1 MLQIINM
8 NKYQHFFYDYF
19 KELSFT
25 DTSAKYMNMLL
36 LFVIALVGIFIVDL
50 IVRTILRFISA
61 RIASTT
67 KSNFDDLLISNRVPA
82 NTAHVPALYLV
93 HESIPIVFH
102 DFENLHIILEKTT
115 TIIAIILGLWIVR
128 SLLNTLKSY
137 FKTLPRLK
145 DKPIDSYIQVFMI
158 FAWSAGILL
167 AIAVVI
173 ELSLTKF
180 IAGFGTISAIILLIF
195 KDTILGFVASIQVAI
210 NDMVRIG
217 DWITFEKYGADGDVI
232 EINLATV
239 KVQNWDNTI
248 TTIPTYAMI
257 SDSFKNWRGMTNSDG
272 RRIKRHMLIKQNSIK
287 YLTDEDIE
295 RLKGIQIIE
304 SYLTN
309 MQQKIEQYN
318 TANNAD
324 KSLLINGR
332 NLTNVGV
339 FRKFIQ
345 TYLEQHSAIND
356 QMLLMARQ
364 LQPTAEGIPIE
375 IYCFSK
381 DKRWQNYE
389 YVMSDLFDHFL
400 AAVPY
405 FDLEIFEFPDNST
418 FKSLS
423 NKGNVNL

>member
-1 MLQIINM
+1 M

-102 DFENLHIILEKTT
+102 DFENLHIVLEKIT

-217 DWITFEKYGADGDVI
+217 DWITFEKYGADGEVT

-423 NKGNVNL
+423 NKGKS

>member
-1 MLQIINM
+1 M

-102 DFENLHIILEKTT
+102 DFENLHIILEKIT

-217 DWITFEKYGADGDVI
+217 DWITFEKYGADGEVI

-423 NKGNVNL
+423 NKGKVNL

>member
-1 MLQIINM
+1 MT
-8 NKYQHFFYDYF
+8 KYTHYFYDHF
-19 KELSFT
+19 RDLSFT
-25 DTSAKYMNMLL
+25 VSSAKYMNMLV
-36 LFVIALVGIFIVDL
+36 LFVIAFIGIFIIDL
-50 IVRTILRFISA
+50 VIRTILRFISA
-61 RIASTT
+61 RIASST

-82 NTAHVPALYLV
+82 NTAHVPALYLA
-93 HESIPIVFH
+93 HESIPIVFY
-102 DFENLHIILEKTT
+102 DFEFMHIILEKIVA
-115 TIIAIILGLWIVR
+115 IIAIVLGLWIVR

-158 FAWSAGILL
+158 FAWITGFLL
-167 AIAVVI
+167 AIVVI
-173 ELSLTKF
+173 TDLSLWNFLK
-180 IAGFGTISAIILLIF
+180 GFGAVSAIILLIF

-272 RRIKRHMLIKQNSIK
+272 RRIKRHMLIKQTSIK
-287 YLTDEDIE
+287 YLTNEDIE
-295 RLKGIQIIE
+295 RLKDIQILKG
-304 SYLTN
+304 YLTN
-309 MQQKIEQYN
+309 MQQKLDQYN
-318 TANNAD
+318 TINNAD

-356 QMLLMARQ
+356 EMLLMARQ
-364 LQPTAEGIPIE
+364 LQPTAQGIPIE

-381 DKRWQNYE
+381 DKRWENYE

-405 FDLEIFEFPDNST
+405 FDLEIFELPDNST
-418 FKSLS
+418 FKNFNNSAKS
-423 NKGNVNL
+423 

>member
-1 MLQIINM
+1 MLQTINM

-102 DFENLHIILEKTT
+102 DFENLHIILEKIT

-217 DWITFEKYGADGDVI
+217 DWITFEKYGADGEVI

-423 NKGNVNL
+423 NKGKVNL

>member
-1 MLQIINM
+1 M

-102 DFENLHIILEKTT
+102 DFENLHIVLEKIT

-217 DWITFEKYGADGDVI
+217 DWITFEKYGADGEVT

>member
-1 MLQIINM
+1 M

-217 DWITFEKYGADGDVI
+217 DWITFEKYGADGEVT

>member
-1 MLQIINM
+1 M

-217 DWITFEKYGADGDVI
+217 DWITFEKYGADGEVT

-400 AAVPY
+400 VIRKHFFA
-405 FDLEIFEFPDNST
+405 T
-418 FKSLS
+418 K
-423 NKGNVNL
+423 K

>member
-1 MLQIINM
+1 M

-217 DWITFEKYGADGDVI
+217 DWITFEKYGADGEVT

-423 NKGNVNL
+423 NKGKVNL

>member
-1 MLQIINM
+1 M

-36 LFVIALVGIFIVDL
+36 LFVIALGGIFIVDL

-102 DFENLHIILEKTT
+102 DFENLHIVLEKIT

-217 DWITFEKYGADGDVI
+217 DWITFEKYGADGEVT

>member
-1 MLQIINM
+1 M
-8 NKYQHFFYDYF
+8 KDKTTVF
-19 KELSFT
+19 
-25 DTSAKYMNMLL
+25 
-36 LFVIALVGIFIVDL
+36 VGIFIIDL
-50 IVRTILRFISA
+50 VIRTILRFISA
-61 RIASTT
+61 RIASST

-82 NTAHVPALYLV
+82 NTAHVPALYLA
-93 HESIPIVFH
+93 HESIPIVFY
-102 DFENLHIILEKTT
+102 DFEYMHIILEKVVA
-115 TIIAIILGLWIVR
+115 IIAIVLGLWIVR

-158 FAWSAGILL
+158 FAWITGFLL
-167 AIAVVI
+167 AIVVI
-173 ELSLTKF
+173 TDLSLWNFLK
-180 IAGFGTISAIILLIF
+180 GFGAVSAIILLIF

-272 RRIKRHMLIKQNSIK
+272 RRIKRHMLIKQTSIK
-287 YLTDEDIE
+287 YLTNEDIE
-295 RLKGIQIIE
+295 RLKDIQILKG
-304 SYLTN
+304 YLTH
-309 MQQKIEQYN
+309 MQQKLDQYN
-318 TANNAD
+318 TVNNAD

-356 QMLLMARQ
+356 EMLLMARQ
-364 LQPTAEGIPIE
+364 LQPTAQGIPIE

-381 DKRWQNYE
+381 DKRWENYE

-405 FDLEIFEFPDNST
+405 FDLEIFELPDNST
-418 FKSLS
+418 FKNFNNSAKS
-423 NKGNVNL
+423 

>member
-1 MLQIINM
+1 MLQTINM
-8 NKYQHFFYDYF
+8 NKYQHFFYNYF

-295 RLKGIQIIE
+295 RLKSIQIIE

-423 NKGNVNL
+423 NKGKVNL

>member
-1 MLQIINM
+1 M
-8 NKYQHFFYDYF
+8 NQYTHYFYDIF
-19 KELSFT
+19 KDLNFT
-25 DTSAKYMNMLL
+25 VSSAKYMNMLV
-36 LFVIALVGIFIVDL
+36 LFVIAFVGIFIIDL
-50 IVRTILRFISA
+50 VIRTILRFISA
-61 RIASTT
+61 RIASST
-67 KSNFDDLLISNRVPA
+67 KSNFDDLLITNRVPA
-82 NTAHVPALYLV
+82 NTAHVPALYLA
-93 HESIPIVFH
+93 HESIPIVFY
-102 DFENLHIILEKTT
+102 DFEYMHIILEKITS
-115 TIIAIILGLWIVR
+115 IVAIVIGLWIVR

-158 FAWSAGILL
+158 FAWTTGFLL
-167 AIAVVI
+167 AIAVVV
-173 ELSLTKF
+173 ELSLTRF
-180 IAGFGTISAIILLIF
+180 IAGFGTVSAIILLIF

-272 RRIKRHMLIKQNSIK
+272 RRIKRHMLIKQTSIK
-287 YLTDEDIE
+287 YLTNDDIE
-295 RLKGIQIIE
+295 RLKEIQILKG
-304 SYLTN
+304 YLTH
-309 MQQKIEQYN
+309 MQQKLDQYN
-318 TANNAD
+318 TVNNAD

-356 QMLLMARQ
+356 EMLLMARQ
-364 LQPTAEGIPIE
+364 LQPTAQGIPIE

-381 DKRWQNYE
+381 DKRWENYE
-389 YVMSDLFDHFL
+389 YVMSDLFDYFL

-405 FDLEIFEFPDNST
+405 FDLEIFELPDNST
-418 FKSLS
+418 FKTFNNSEKS
-423 NKGNVNL
+423 

>member
-1 MLQIINM
+1 M

-102 DFENLHIILEKTT
+102 DFENLHIILEKIT

-381 DKRWQNYE
+381 DKRWKNYE

-423 NKGNVNL
+423 NKGKVNL

>member
-1 MLQIINM
+1 M

-102 DFENLHIILEKTT
+102 DFENLHVILEKTT

-217 DWITFEKYGADGDVI
+217 DWITFEKYGADGEVT

-356 QMLLMARQ
+356 KMLLMARQ

>member
-1 MLQIINM
+1 MT
-8 NKYQHFFYDYF
+8 KYTHYFYDHF
-19 KELSFT
+19 RDLSFT
-25 DTSAKYMNMLL
+25 VSSAKYMNMLV
-36 LFVIALVGIFIVDL
+36 LFVIAFVGIFIIDL
-50 IVRTILRFISA
+50 VIRTILRFISA
-61 RIASTT
+61 RIASST

-82 NTAHVPALYLV
+82 NTAHVPALYLA
-93 HESIPIVFH
+93 HESIPIVFY
-102 DFENLHIILEKTT
+102 DFEYMHIILEKVVA
-115 TIIAIILGLWIVR
+115 IIAIVLGLWIVR

-158 FAWSAGILL
+158 FAWITGFLL
-167 AIAVVI
+167 AIVVI
-173 ELSLTKF
+173 TDLSLWNFLK
-180 IAGFGTISAIILLIF
+180 GFGAVSAIILLIF

-272 RRIKRHMLIKQNSIK
+272 RRIKRHMLIKQTSIK
-287 YLTDEDIE
+287 YLTNEDIE
-295 RLKGIQIIE
+295 RLKDIQILKG
-304 SYLTN
+304 YLTH
-309 MQQKIEQYN
+309 MQQKLDQYN
-318 TANNAD
+318 TVNNAD

-356 QMLLMARQ
+356 EMLLMARQ
-364 LQPTAEGIPIE
+364 LQPTAQGIPIE

-381 DKRWQNYE
+381 DKRWENYE

-405 FDLEIFEFPDNST
+405 FDLEIFELPDNST
-418 FKSLS
+418 FKNINNSAKS
-423 NKGNVNL
+423 

>member
-1 MLQIINM
+1 MT
-8 NKYQHFFYDYF
+8 KYTHYFYDHF
-19 KELSFT
+19 RDLNFT
-25 DTSAKYMNMLL
+25 VSSAKYMNMLV
-36 LFVIALVGIFIVDL
+36 LFVIAFVGIFIIDL
-50 IVRTILRFISA
+50 IIRTILRFISA
-61 RIASTT
+61 RIASST
-67 KSNFDDLLISNRVPA
+67 KSNFDDLLITNRVPA
-82 NTAHVPALYLV
+82 NTAHVPALYLA
-93 HESIPIVFH
+93 HESIPIVFY
-102 DFENLHIILEKTT
+102 DFEYMHIILEKVVA
-115 TIIAIILGLWIVR
+115 IIAIVLGLWIVR

-158 FAWSAGILL
+158 FAWTTGFLL
-167 AIAVVI
+167 AIAVVV

-180 IAGFGTISAIILLIF
+180 IAGFGTVSAIILLIF

-272 RRIKRHMLIKQNSIK
+272 RRIKRHMLIKQTSIK
-287 YLTDEDIE
+287 YLTNEDIE
-295 RLKGIQIIE
+295 RLKGIQLIKD
-304 SYLTN
+304 YLDK
-309 MQQKIEQYN
+309 MQQKLELYN
-318 TANNAD
+318 VANNAD

-356 QMLLMARQ
+356 EMLLMARQ
-364 LQPTAEGIPIE
+364 LQPTSQGIPIE

-381 DKRWQNYE
+381 DKRWENYE

-405 FDLEIFEFPDNST
+405 FDLEIFELPNNST
-418 FKSLS
+418 FKNFNNNAKS
-423 NKGNVNL
+423 

>member
-1 MLQIINM
+1 MT
-8 NKYQHFFYDYF
+8 KYTHYFYDHF
-19 KELSFT
+19 RDLSFT
-25 DTSAKYMNMLL
+25 VSSAKYMNMLV
-36 LFVIALVGIFIVDL
+36 LFVIAFVGIFIIDL
-50 IVRTILRFISA
+50 VIRTILRFISA
-61 RIASTT
+61 RIASST

-82 NTAHVPALYLV
+82 NTAHVPALYLA
-93 HESIPIVFH
+93 HESIPVVFY
-102 DFENLHIILEKTT
+102 DFEFMHIILEKVVA
-115 TIIAIILGLWIVR
+115 IIAIVLGLWIVR

-158 FAWSAGILL
+158 FAWITGFLL
-167 AIAVVI
+167 AIVVI
-173 ELSLTKF
+173 TDLSLWNFLK
-180 IAGFGTISAIILLIF
+180 GFGAVSAIILLIF

-257 SDSFKNWRGMTNSDG
+257 SDSFKNWRGMTNSEG
-272 RRIKRHMLIKQNSIK
+272 RRIKRHMLIKQTSIK
-287 YLTDEDIE
+287 YLTNEDIE
-295 RLKGIQIIE
+295 RLKDIQILKG
-304 SYLTN
+304 YLTH
-309 MQQKIEQYN
+309 MQQKLDQYN
-318 TANNAD
+318 TVNNAD

-356 QMLLMARQ
+356 EMLLMARQ
-364 LQPTAEGIPIE
+364 LQPTAQGIPIE

-381 DKRWQNYE
+381 DKRWENYE

-405 FDLEIFEFPDNST
+405 FDLEIFELPDNST
-418 FKSLS
+418 FKNFNNSAKS
-423 NKGNVNL
+423 

>member
-1 MLQIINM
+1 
-8 NKYQHFFYDYF
+8 
-19 KELSFT
+19 
-25 DTSAKYMNMLL
+25 MNMLM

-102 DFENLHIILEKTT
+102 DFENLHVILEKTT

>member
-1 MLQIINM
+1 
-8 NKYQHFFYDYF
+8 
-19 KELSFT
+19 
-25 DTSAKYMNMLL
+25 MNMLL

-217 DWITFEKYGADGDVI
+217 DWITFEKYGADGEVT

-295 RLKGIQIIE
+295 RLKSIQIIE

-423 NKGNVNL
+423 NKGKVNL

>member
-1 MLQIINM
+1 
-8 NKYQHFFYDYF
+8 
-19 KELSFT
+19 
-25 DTSAKYMNMLL
+25 MNMLL

-217 DWITFEKYGADGDVI
+217 DWITFEKYGADGEVI

>member
-1 MLQIINM
+1 M

-423 NKGNVNL
+423 NKGKVNL

>member
-1 MLQIINM
+1 
-8 NKYQHFFYDYF
+8 
-19 KELSFT
+19 
-25 DTSAKYMNMLL
+25 MNMLM

-102 DFENLHIILEKTT
+102 DFENLHIILEKIT

-272 RRIKRHMLIKQNSIK
+272 RRIKRHMLIKQTSIK
-287 YLTDEDIE
+287 YLTNTDIE
-295 RLKGIQIIE
+295 RLKDIQIIKG
-304 SYLTN
+304 YLTH
-309 MQQKIEQYN
+309 MQQKLDQYN
-318 TANNAD
+318 TINNAN

-356 QMLLMARQ
+356 EMLLMARQ
-364 LQPTAEGIPIE
+364 LQPTAQGIPIE

-381 DKRWQNYE
+381 DKRWENYE

>member
-1 MLQIINM
+1 M

-102 DFENLHIILEKTT
+102 DFENLHVILEKTT

-364 LQPTAEGIPIE
+364 LQPTAEGIPLE

>member
-1 MLQIINM
+1 MT
-8 NKYQHFFYDYF
+8 KYTHYFYDHF
-19 KELSFT
+19 RDLSFT
-25 DTSAKYMNMLL
+25 VSSAKYMNMLV
-36 LFVIALVGIFIVDL
+36 LFVIAFIGIFIIDL
-50 IVRTILRFISA
+50 VIRTILRFISA
-61 RIASTT
+61 RIASST

-82 NTAHVPALYLV
+82 NTAHVPALYLA
-93 HESIPIVFH
+93 HESIPIVFY
-102 DFENLHIILEKTT
+102 DFEFMHIILEKIVA
-115 TIIAIILGLWIVR
+115 IIAIVLGLWIVR

-158 FAWSAGILL
+158 FAWITGFLL
-167 AIAVVI
+167 AIVVI
-173 ELSLTKF
+173 TDLSLWNFLK
-180 IAGFGTISAIILLIF
+180 GFGAVSAIILLIF

-272 RRIKRHMLIKQNSIK
+272 RRIKRHMLIKQTSIK
-287 YLTDEDIE
+287 YLTNEDIE
-295 RLKGIQIIE
+295 RLKDVQILKG
-304 SYLTN
+304 YLTH
-309 MQQKIEQYN
+309 MQQKLDQYN
-318 TANNAD
+318 TVNNAD

-356 QMLLMARQ
+356 EMLLMARQ
-364 LQPTAEGIPIE
+364 LQPTAQGIPIE

-381 DKRWQNYE
+381 DKRWENYE

-405 FDLEIFEFPDNST
+405 FDLEIFELPDNST
-418 FKSLS
+418 FKNFNISAKS
-423 NKGNVNL
+423 

>member
-1 MLQIINM
+1 
-8 NKYQHFFYDYF
+8 
-19 KELSFT
+19 
-25 DTSAKYMNMLL
+25 MNMLM

-102 DFENLHIILEKTT
+102 DFENLHVILEKTT

-364 LQPTAEGIPIE
+364 LQPTAEGIPLE

-423 NKGNVNL
+423 NKRNVNL

>member
-1 MLQIINM
+1 MLQTINM

-102 DFENLHIILEKTT
+102 DFENLHIVLEKIT

-217 DWITFEKYGADGDVI
+217 DWITFEKYGADGEVT